1 MNRLLP
7 AKADKPALMIDTF
20 EPPLMKR
27 LLLLALLLVLY
38 VEGTPARA
46 DNWIFAR
53 SYYSHQPVTPVEIGR
68 RPPGGPFY
76 TRQQGEFV
84 RSGFRNVRS
93 SIVVGGYSYDHAN
106 IYESWIQVGGQY

>member
-1 MNRLLP
+1 
-7 AKADKPALMIDTF
+7 
-20 EPPLMKR
+20 MKR
-27 LLLLALLLVLY
+27 LPLLAVAMI
-38 VEGTPARA
+38 VCAATVPARA

-84 RSGFRNVRS
+84 RSGYRNVRS
-93 SIVVGGYSYDHAN
+93 SIVVGGYSYDHAQ

>member
-1 MNRLLP
+1 
-7 AKADKPALMIDTF
+7 
-20 EPPLMKR
+20 MKR
-27 LLLLALLLVLY
+27 LVIFAFALAVCAS
-38 VEGTPARA
+38 GSTARA

-68 RPPGGPFY
+68 RPPPGGPFY

-93 SIVVGGYSYDHAN
+93 RTVVGGRRYDPAQFS
-106 IYESWIQVGGQY
+106 ERWIQVGGRNRPVPPFWPRALAP